1 MSSFADISSWA
12 WLIQLFLIIAALLV
26 ANLIRCNVP
35 LFRRSLLPS
44 ALLAGLLIL
53 CLKPLNFF
61 NELVDRHVMEIITY
75 HALGLGFVAM
85 ALKNKKI
92 KSSTTTMKVVETGA
106 VTAST
111 YILQGLAGLLI
122 TIPLFLWW
130 KSSNMFYSGGM
141 LLPMGYGQGPGQALN
156 FGVTFSDWA
165 ADQGIAFFGKDFGL
179 SIAAMGFIV
188 GSLVGVVYMNVLRR
202 RGKLK
207 VADGTYVEKYTLEDY
222 ESEGEIPH
230 SESID
235 KLTVQLCLVLLV
247 YAMVFLLM
255 YGIQQLD
262 LGNFGVKTLK
272 PLVWG
277 FNFLWGTLFGV
288 LVKWIIGRLRKS
300 NLMQREYINNYTLD
314 RIAGTCFDF
323 MIVAGTAAIDFHNL
337 RAIWLPLLLV
347 CALGALVTFWY
358 VLRCCRKLYPD
369 YTYEAFFSMFGM
381 LTGTA
386 SNGMI
391 LLREIDPRFE
401 TPAANNLVLQTIPA
415 LAFGF
420 PVLLLM
426 GFAPQ
431 SLTNTFISVGIMV
444 VALAIF
450 ALFIFRKPKER
461 RAESGKRKA
470 AGVAV
475 LAMLL
480 ATAATASAQDTTKHV
495 RTGWNFGV
503 LPSVAFDADL
513 GFQYGALTN
522 IYYFGD
528 GSTYPEYLHSFY
540 AEAAYTTKKFGIFRT
555 SYDSKYLI
563 PNHRLSVD
571 LTYLPDQMCDFYGY
585 NGYNSNYEPAYS
597 DQDDPAY
604 ITRAFYKY
612 RRDLFRFSA
621 DLQGEIKKPWY
632 WNLGLGVLSFGVGP
646 VNVERLNR
654 FTRDEEDYLP
664 DTVTLFDHYVNAG
677 FISSAE
683 SDGGIH
689 PYLHGGV
696 TFDTR
701 DRQQNP
707 TRGIHADAFLTYYTD
722 LDGDFN
728 NLKFNASWRHYLT
741 ILPGRLIFAYRVGT
755 QLNLA
760 GNSPFYLNTYLNQLY
775 MQRVIYEGLGGANS
789 VRGIMRNRIL
799 APGVAF
805 ANFELRTQLIKFN
818 VGKNQFYIGFNP
830 FVDVGMVAQPYD
842 AQTATTPIPDK
853 YNPYRNEIG
862 LYVPHWGGGCGLK
875 LAMNDNFVLSI
886 DWATA
891 FEKMDNAKV
900 SNLYIKMGYMF

>member
-1 MSSFADISSWA
+1 MSSFADLSSWA
-12 WLIQLFLIIAALLV
+12 WLIQLFLIIVALLV

-61 NELVDRHVMEIITY
+61 NALVDRHVMEIITY

-122 TIPLFLWW
+122 TIPMFLWW

-165 ADQGIAFFGKDFGL
+165 SDQGIAFFGKDFGL

-207 VADGTYVEKYTLEDY
+207 VNDGTYVEKYTLEDY

-235 KLTVQLCLVLLV
+235 KLTVQLCLVLMV
-247 YAMVFLLM
+247 YALVFLLM

-431 SLTNTFISVGIMV
+431 SLTNTLISVGIMV
-444 VALAIF
+444 VALALF
-450 ALFIFRKPKER
+450 ALFIFRKKK
-461 RAESGKRKA
+461 KRE
-470 AGVAV
+470 
-475 LAMLL
+475 
-480 ATAATASAQDTTKHV
+480 Q
-495 RTGWNFGV
+495 
-503 LPSVAFDADL
+503 
-513 GFQYGALTN
+513 
-522 IYYFGD
+522 
-528 GSTYPEYLHSFY
+528 E
-540 AEAAYTTKKFGIFRT
+540 KK
-555 SYDSKYLI
+555 
-563 PNHRLSVD
+563 N
-571 LTYLPDQMCDFYGY
+571 
-585 NGYNSNYEPAYS
+585 
-597 DQDDPAY
+597 
-604 ITRAFYKY
+604 
-612 RRDLFRFSA
+612 
-621 DLQGEIKKPWY
+621 EIK
-632 WNLGLGVLSFGVGP
+632 
-646 VNVERLNR
+646 
-654 FTRDEEDYLP
+654 
-664 DTVTLFDHYVNAG
+664 
-677 FISSAE
+677 
-683 SDGGIH
+683 
-689 PYLHGGV
+689 
-696 TFDTR
+696 
-701 DRQQNP
+701 
-707 TRGIHADAFLTYYTD
+707 
-722 LDGDFN
+722 
-728 NLKFNASWRHYLT
+728 
-741 ILPGRLIFAYRVGT
+741 
-755 QLNLA
+755 
-760 GNSPFYLNTYLNQLY
+760 
-775 MQRVIYEGLGGANS
+775 
-789 VRGIMRNRIL
+789 
-799 APGVAF
+799 
-805 ANFELRTQLIKFN
+805 
-818 VGKNQFYIGFNP
+818 
-830 FVDVGMVAQPYD
+830 
-842 AQTATTPIPDK
+842 
-853 YNPYRNEIG
+853 
-862 LYVPHWGGGCGLK
+862 
-875 LAMNDNFVLSI
+875 
-886 DWATA
+886 
-891 FEKMDNAKV
+891 
-900 SNLYIKMGYMF
+900 